1 MSSAMSATGRTADAG
16 QVVHNAL
23 DRYFQEIRTAA
34 RKVEAKRTTA
44 AEISLELTEK
54 DASFAAFTEV
64 TDVGL
69 TQVESRTHILDLM
82 RNPGARTTKTMASLL
97 MIARAA
103 AHIRRTGERVLLFTP
118 TSGNKGT
125 ALRDAVARAHATG
138 LATPDE
144 LRIVMLAPEASRS
157 KLRDCA
163 LTGDQTLRTAN
174 PVVLARVEQ
183 PADVKRLS
191 SEVVQ
196 RHAAEILDT
205 TGFRVWYT
213 LDLDNYRIADAV
225 RAFVE
230 AELLPITA
238 DSAPRVHAHAV
249 SSAFGLLGYHLGHQL
264 LTEGL
269 PGHAAPAR
277 HPGFH
282 LVQQLATADM
292 VTSLL
297 GTKPPDYSYDETVGA
312 WRQDVAAEF
321 PAVTD
326 DPQEVID
333 PTFYTKEP
341 PTRAQVNEI
350 IARHGGGGIVVSR
363 RECLEHFDRVR
374 ALAAAAGIEITADPA
389 LIREWSLVKALTGVL
404 LSRERGL
411 LAPDTEVVVHASG
424 YYSDELLPALREE
437 HLTRADTVDDLAR
450 AVLAAAH
457 A

>member
-1 MSSAMSATGRTADAG
+1 MSETGRATSTG

-23 DRYFQEIRTAA
+23 DRYFEEVRTAA
-34 RKVEAKRTTA
+34 RKVG
-44 AEISLELTEK
+44 AERATEPEIPLELAEK
-54 DASFAAFTEV
+54 HPAFAAFTEV
-64 TDVGL
+64 TDIGL

-125 ALRDAVARAHATG
+125 ALRDAVARAYATG
-138 LATPDE
+138 LASPDE
-144 LRIVMLAPEASRS
+144 LRIVMLAPDASRS

-163 LTGDQTLRTAN
+163 LAGDQTLRTAN
-174 PVVLARVEQ
+174 PVVLARVDQ
-183 PADVKRLS
+183 PADVKLLS
-191 SEVVQ
+191 SEVVE

-205 TGFRVWYT
+205 TGFRIWYT
-213 LDLDNYRIADAV
+213 LDLDNYRIADAT
-225 RAFVE
+225 RAFAE

-238 DSAPRVHAHAV
+238 ESAPRVHVHSV
-249 SSAFGLLGYHLGHQL
+249 SSAFGLLGYHLGHRL

-269 PGHAAPAR
+269 PGRTAPAR
-277 HPGFH
+277 HPGFY

-297 GTKPPDYSYDETVGA
+297 GMKVPDYEHDEAAGV
-312 WRQDVAAEF
+312 WRQDAAPEF

-326 DPQEVID
+326 NPKEVID
-333 PTFYTKEP
+333 ATFYTKEP
-341 PTRAQVNEI
+341 PTRAKINEI
-350 IARHGGGGIVVSR
+350 VAHHGGGGIVVSR
-363 RECLEHFDRVR
+363 RECLERFDQVR
-374 ALAAAAGIEITADPA
+374 ALAANAGIAITADPT

-404 LSRERGL
+404 VSRERGL
-411 LAPDTEVVVHASG
+411 LAPDTEVVVHGSG

-437 HLTRADTVDDLAR
+437 HLTRVDTVNGLAR

>member
-1 MSSAMSATGRTADAG
+1 MSETGQPAVNG

-23 DRYFQEIRTAA
+23 DRYFEEIRTAA
-34 RKVEAKRTTA
+34 RKVGAERA
-44 AEISLELTEK
+44 AAPEIPLELTERP
-54 DASFAAFTEV
+54 ASFAAFTSV
-64 TDVGL
+64 TDIGL
-69 TQVESRTHILDLM
+69 TQVDPRTHILDLM

-125 ALRDAVARAHATG
+125 ALRDAVARAYATG

-144 LRIVMLAPEASRS
+144 LRIVMLAPDASRS

-163 LTGDQTLRTAN
+163 LTGDQVLRTAN
-174 PVVLARVEQ
+174 PVVLARVGR
-183 PADVKRLS
+183 PADVKLLS
-191 SEVVQ
+191 SEVVE

-205 TGFRVWYT
+205 TGFRIWYT
-213 LDLDNYRIADAV
+213 LDLDNYRIADAA
-225 RAFVE
+225 RAFAE
-230 AELLPITA
+230 AELMPITA
-238 DSAPRVHAHAV
+238 DSAPRLHVHSV

-269 PGHAAPAR
+269 PGRAAPAR
-277 HPGFH
+277 HPGFY

-297 GTKPPDYSYDETVGA
+297 GTKVPDYTYDEAAGV
-312 WRQDVAAEF
+312 WRQDAALEF

-326 DPQEVID
+326 DPEEVID
-333 PTFYTKEP
+333 STFYTKEP
-341 PTRAQVNEI
+341 PTRAQINGIV
-350 IARHGGGGIVVSR
+350 AHHGGGGIVVSR
-363 RECLEHFDRVR
+363 RECLERFEQVR
-374 ALAAAAGIEITADPA
+374 ALAANAGIAIAADPA

-404 LSRERGL
+404 VSRERGL
-411 LAPDTEVVVHASG
+411 IGSDTDVVVHGSG

-437 HLTRADTVDDLAR
+437 HITRADTVDDLAR

>member
-1 MSSAMSATGRTADAG
+1 MSETGRAAVTG

-23 DRYFQEIRTAA
+23 DRYFEEIRTAA
-34 RKVEAKRTTA
+34 RKVTAERTTA
-44 AEISLELTEK
+44 ADIPLELAAK
-54 DASFAAFTEV
+54 NPSFAKFTEV
-64 TDVGL
+64 TDIGL
-69 TQVESRTHILDLM
+69 TQVDARTHILDLM

-103 AHIRRTGERVLLFTP
+103 DHIRRTGERVLLFTP

-144 LRIVMLAPEASRS
+144 LRIVMLAPEASRT

-163 LTGDQTLRTAN
+163 LTADQALRTAN
-174 PVVLARVEQ
+174 PVTLARVEQ
-183 PADVKRLS
+183 PADVKLLS
-191 SEVVQ
+191 SEVVR
-196 RHAAEILDT
+196 RHATEILDT

-213 LDLDNYRIADAV
+213 LDLDNYRIADAA
-225 RAFVE
+225 RAFAE

-238 DSAPRVHAHAV
+238 DSAPRVHVHSV
-249 SSAFGLLGYHLGHQL
+249 SSAFGLLGYHLGHRL

-269 PGHAAPAR
+269 PGHAVPAR

-297 GTKPPDYSYDETVGA
+297 GTKVPDYTYDEAAGV
-312 WRQDVAAEF
+312 WRQDSMAEF

-326 DPQEVID
+326 DPEEVID

-341 PTRAQVNEI
+341 ATRTQLNEI
-350 IARHGGGGIVVSR
+350 VARHGGGGIVVSR
-363 RECLEHFDRVR
+363 RECLEHFAHVR
-374 ALAAAAGIEITADPA
+374 ELAAAAGIEIAADPS

-404 LSRERGL
+404 ISRERGL
-411 LAPDTEVVVHASG
+411 LAPDTDVVVHGSG
-424 YYSDELLPALREE
+424 YYSDALLPALREE
-437 HLTRADTVDDLAR
+437 HLTRVATVDDLAR

>member
-1 MSSAMSATGRTADAG
+1 MSETGRATSTG

-23 DRYFQEIRTAA
+23 DRYFEEIRTAA
-34 RKVEAKRTTA
+34 RKVG
-44 AEISLELTEK
+44 AERATEPEIPLELTEK
-54 DASFAAFTEV
+54 HPSFAAFTEV
-64 TDVGL
+64 TDIGL

-138 LATPDE
+138 LASPDE
-144 LRIVMLAPEASRS
+144 LRIVMLAPDASRS

-163 LTGDQTLRTAN
+163 LAGDQALRTAN
-174 PVVLARVEQ
+174 PVVLARVKQ
-183 PADVKRLS
+183 PADVKLLS
-191 SEVVQ
+191 SEVVE

-205 TGFRVWYT
+205 TGFRIWYT
-213 LDLDNYRIADAV
+213 LDLDNYRIADAT
-225 RAFVE
+225 RAFAE

-238 DSAPRVHAHAV
+238 DSAPRVHVHSV
-249 SSAFGLLGYHLGHQL
+249 SSAFGLLGYHLGHRL
-264 LTEGL
+264 LAEGL
-269 PGHAAPAR
+269 TGGTAPAR
-277 HPGFH
+277 HPGFY

-297 GTKPPDYSYDETVGA
+297 GMKVPDYEHDEAAGV
-312 WRQDVAAEF
+312 WRQHAAPEF

-333 PTFYTKEP
+333 ATFYTKEP
-341 PTRAQVNEI
+341 PTRAQINQIV
-350 IARHGGGGIVVSR
+350 ADHGGGGIVVSR
-363 RECLEHFDRVR
+363 RECLERFDQVR
-374 ALAAAAGIEITADPA
+374 ALAANAGIAITADPA

-404 LSRERGL
+404 VSRERGL
-411 LAPDTEVVVHASG
+411 LAPDTEVVVHGSG

>member
-1 MSSAMSATGRTADAG
+1 MSETGHAAG
-16 QVVHNAL
+16 SGKVVRNAL
-23 DRYFQEIRTAA
+23 DRYFEEIRTAA
-34 RKVEAKRTTA
+34 RTVEGERTSPA
-44 AEISLELTEK
+44 DIPLELTGK
-54 DASFAAFTEV
+54 PAAFAAFTEV

-69 TQVESRTHILDLM
+69 TRVDQRTHILDLM

-103 AHIRRTGERVLLFTP
+103 AHIRRTGERIMLFTP

-144 LRIVMLAPEASRS
+144 LRIVMLAPEASRN

-163 LTGDQTLRTAN
+163 LTGDQALRTAN
-174 PVVLARVEQ
+174 PVVLAKVER
-183 PADVKRLS
+183 PADVKQLS

-196 RHAAEILDT
+196 RHTAEILDT
-205 TGFRVWYT
+205 TGFRLWYT

-238 DSAPRVHAHAV
+238 DSAPRVHVHAV
-249 SSAFGLLGYHLGHQL
+249 SSAFGLLGYHLGHRL

-269 PGHAAPAR
+269 PGYAAPAR

-297 GTKPPDYSYDETVGA
+297 GTKVPDYTYDATTGL
-312 WRQDVAAEF
+312 WQQDAVAEF

-326 DPQEVID
+326 DPREVID

-341 PTRAQVNEI
+341 PTRTQINDIV
-350 IARHGGGGIVVSR
+350 ARHGGGGIVVSR
-363 RECLEHFDRVR
+363 RECLEHFDQVR
-374 ALAAAAGIEITADPA
+374 ALAAVAGIEIAADPT

-411 LAPDTEVVVHASG
+411 LGPDTDVVVHGSG
-424 YYSDELLPALREE
+424 YYSDELVPALRED
-437 HLTRADTVDDLAR
+437 HLTRVGTVDDLAR